1 MPTLCPHSVGHVG
14 RMYIDMKTAGG
25 LTIQMKKYSRYLA
38 AGAASALLLSIVPVV
53 RAAGT
58 GTEPSAAVSSVSYD
72 RRSYQDYLMEYAD
85 QERPDVEI
93 ELEGIAYTSFSG
105 EAPQEM
111 ELAGRKALSMSE
123 TCDVTWTFDVPSPGL
138 YKLEV
143 SYYPLPG
150 KGIAIERGILIN
162 GVLPYTECSAVNFDR
177 IWTDIEEDGKETDAN
192 GNDLRPVQ
200 VEAPD
205 WQTVMIKG
213 MSATVSQELEFYFEQ
228 GQNTLTLQGVRE
240 PLAIARLRLYNPP
253 AVQSYQAYI
262 EQYAGQSTNVTPIVI
277 QGEDATR
284 KSSTVLYA
292 QNDRSSPLNVPYHAY
307 QIKLNT
313 IGGENWRFPAQW
325 IEWDF
330 YVPETG
336 MYKLAFRCRNDFNE
350 GTTSH
355 RALYIDGELPFAEL
369 GAVPF
374 SYKMDWQSV
383 VPGEEEP
390 YLIYLEEG
398 THTLR
403 LENVVGPLSGI
414 IRRLDSVVYELNTI
428 YRKIVMIT
436 GVIPDGNRDYRL
448 EKVIPE
454 MTSIFE
460 EQSRAL
466 HELCDQMLSL
476 YGQKTADYALLQ
488 KVAVQLDSF
497 LEDTNTVAKRLDSF
511 RTNISNLAAWTQ
523 SVCEQ
528 PLLLDS
534 ISFLPQDA
542 EAPKANASFFRQ
554 LWHNILSF
562 FYSFWGDYNYVAGE
576 NGTERKVTVWMGAV
590 SNVGLGRDQAQ
601 IIKNLTDNSFTPQE
615 GIGVDLRLVDMSI
628 LLPAVAAGKGPDV
641 ALGQGQNVPVNYA
654 LRGAVRDLSDF
665 EGIDEVLER
674 FTASAVTPF
683 RFGEGVFALPEKLSF
698 SMMFY
703 RKDVLAELGIEVPQ
717 TWTELY
723 EVIPQLQKN
732 NLDIGLPNISD
743 QDNLDL
749 FYMKLYQ
756 TGGQV
761 YNDDLTA
768 TALGTDTA
776 IAAFTSWTD
785 LYTKYKAPKKVDFLT
800 RFRTGETPL
809 FIGDLS
815 YFNQI
820 SALAPEI
827 RGLWDF
833 SLVPGTPTAEGGVN
847 HQTATTVTGCIIL
860 KNAQDPEAAWRFIE
874 WWTRAQTQS
883 DYARELENLQGTSGR
898 WMTANQE
905 AFESLAWT
913 TDELEKITRQ
923 RDFSVGIPEAPGSYM
938 VTRYIATSVRLVINN
953 NAPVRDTLLNWNE
966 KINKEITLKRKE
978 FDLE

>member
-1 MPTLCPHSVGHVG
+1 
-14 RMYIDMKTAGG
+14 
-25 LTIQMKKYSRYLA
+25 MKKYCRFLA
-38 AGAASALLLSIVPVV
+38 AAAVSAFVLSIVPAVC
-53 RAAGT
+53 AANADT
-58 GTEPSAAVSSVSYD
+58 KPSTTAGSKSFD
-72 RRSYQDYLMEYAD
+72 RRSYQDYLEEYAD
-85 QERPDVEI
+85 QERPDAKI
-93 ELEGIAYTSFSG
+93 ELEGIAYSSFSG
-105 EAPQEM
+105 EVPQEV
-111 ELAGRKALSMSE
+111 ELAGCKALSMPE
-123 TCDVTWTFDVPSPGL
+123 ACDVTWTFDVPSSGL

-143 SYYPLPG
+143 VYYPLPG
-150 KGIAIERGILIN
+150 KGLAIERGILIN

-177 IWTDIEEDGKETDAN
+177 IWTNAGEDGQKTDAN

-213 MSATVSQELEFYFEQ
+213 MSTTVSQELEFYFEQ

-240 PLAIARLRLYNPP
+240 PLAIARFRLYNPP

-262 EQYAGQSTNVTPIVI
+262 GQYVSKSAAVKPIVL

-307 QIKLNT
+307 RIKLNS

-336 MYKLAFRCRNDFNE
+336 MYKLAFRCRNDFDE
-350 GTTSH
+350 GTASH
-355 RALYIDGELPFAEL
+355 RALYIDGKLPFAEL

-383 VPGEEEP
+383 VPGKEEP

-403 LENVVGPLSGI
+403 MENVVGPLSDI
-414 IRRLDSVVYELNTI
+414 IRTLDSVVYELNTI

-454 MTSIFE
+454 MTGIFE

-466 HELCDQMLSL
+466 HELCGQMLSM

-534 ISFLPQDA
+534 ISFLPPNA
-542 EAPKANASFFRQ
+542 EAPKANASFFQQ

-576 NGTERKVTVWMGAV
+576 NSVNRKITVWMGAV

-665 EGIDEVLER
+665 EEIEEVLRR

-683 RFGEGVFALPEKLSF
+683 RFAGGVFALPEKQSF

-703 RKDVLAELGIEVPQ
+703 RKDVLTELGIKVPE
-717 TWTELY
+717 TWTEFNA
-723 EVIPQLQKN
+723 VIPQLQKN
-732 NLDIGLPNISD
+732 NLDIGLPNISNE
-743 QDNLDL
+743 DNLDL

-761 YNDDLTA
+761 YNEELTE

-776 IAAFTSWTD
+776 IEAFTSWTD

-800 RFRTGETPL
+800 RFRTGETPI

-815 YFNQI
+815 FFNQI

-833 SLVPGTPTAEGGVN
+833 SLVPGTPGVDGGVN
-847 HQTATTVTGCIIL
+847 HQTASTVTGCTIL
-860 KNAQDPEAAWRFIE
+860 KNAQDPEAAWQFIE

-905 AFESLAWT
+905 AFESMAWT
-913 TDELEKITRQ
+913 TDELKKITEQ
-923 RDFSVGIPEAPGSYM
+923 RNFTVGIPEAPGSYM
-938 VTRYIATSVRLVINN
+938 VTRYVGTSVRLVINN

-966 KINKEITLKRKE
+966 KINKEISLKRKE
-978 FDLE
+978 FGLD

>member
-1 MPTLCPHSVGHVG
+1 
-14 RMYIDMKTAGG
+14 
-25 LTIQMKKYSRYLA
+25 MKKYNRYLA
-38 AGAASALLLSIVPVV
+38 AGAASALLFSIVPAV
-53 RAAGT
+53 RAADAST
-58 GTEPSAAVSSVSYD
+58 MLSAAVGNVSYD
-72 RRSYQDYLMEYAD
+72 RRSYQDYLEEYAD
-85 QERPDVEI
+85 QERPDVQI
-93 ELEGIAYTSFSG
+93 EMDGVAYTSFSG
-105 EAPQEM
+105 EVPQKAEF
-111 ELAGRKALSMSE
+111 AGRKALSVPE
-123 TCDVTWTFDVPSPGL
+123 ACDVTWSFDVPVSGL
-138 YKLEV
+138 YKLEID
-143 SYYPLPG
+143 YYPLPG

-162 GVLPYTECSAVNFDR
+162 GALPYTECSAVNFDR
-177 IWTDIEEDGKETDAN
+177 IWINADDEGRQTDAN

-205 WQTVMIKG
+205 WRTVMVKG
-213 MSATVSQELEFYFEQ
+213 MSATVSEELEFYFEQ
-228 GQNTLTLQGVRE
+228 GRNTLTLQGVRE
-240 PLAIARLRLYNPP
+240 PLAIARLRLHNPP
-253 AVQSYQAYI
+253 AAQSYQVYI
-262 EQYAGQSTNVTPIVI
+262 GQYAGKSAAVKPIVL
-277 QGEDATR
+277 QGEDAVR

-325 IEWDF
+325 MEWDF
-330 YVPETG
+330 YAPETG
-336 MYKLAFRCRNDFNE
+336 MYKLAFRCRNDFSE
-350 GTTSH
+350 GVASH
-355 RALYIDGELPFAEL
+355 RALYIDGKLPFAEL
-369 GAVPF
+369 GTVPF

-383 VPGEEEP
+383 VPGKDEP

-398 THTLR
+398 NHTLR
-403 LENVVGPLSGI
+403 MENVVGPLSDI
-414 IRRLDSVVYELNTI
+414 IRTLDGVVYELNTI

-454 MTSIFE
+454 MTGIFE

-466 HELCDQMLSL
+466 YGLCDEMLSL

-523 SVCEQ
+523 GVCEQ

-534 ISFLPQDA
+534 ISFLPPAA
-542 EAPKANASFFRQ
+542 EAPKANASFFQQ
-554 LWHNILSF
+554 LWHNIRSF
-562 FYSFWGDYNYVAGE
+562 IYSFWGDYNYVAGE
-576 NGTERKVTVWMGAV
+576 NGAERKVTVWMGAV

-601 IIKNLTDNSFTPQE
+601 IIKNLVDNSFTPQE

-665 EGIDEVLER
+665 EGMDEVLGR
-674 FTASAVTPF
+674 FAASAVTPF
-683 RFGEGVFALPEKLSF
+683 RFGEGVFALPEKQSF

-703 RKDVLAELGIEVPQ
+703 RKDVLAELGIEVPE

-723 EVIPQLQKN
+723 AVIPQLQKN
-732 NLDIGLPNISD
+732 NLDIGLPSISD

-756 TGGQV
+756 NGGQV
-761 YNDDLTA
+761 YNEELTA
-768 TALGTDTA
+768 TALDSDTA
-776 IAAFTSWTD
+776 IEAFTSWTD

-809 FIGDLS
+809 FIGDIS

-833 SLVPGTPTAEGGVN
+833 SLVPGTPAADGAVN
-847 HQTATTVTGCIIL
+847 HQAAAAVTGCTIL
-860 KNAQDPEAAWRFIE
+860 KNAQDPEAAWRLIE

-883 DYARELENLQGTSGR
+883 DYAREIENLQGTSGR
-898 WMTANQE
+898 WMTANEE
-905 AFESLAWT
+905 AFESIAWST
-913 TDELEKITRQ
+913 EELEKINRQ
-923 RDFSVGIPEAPGSYM
+923 RDFTVGIPEVPGSYM
-938 VTRYIATSVRLVINN
+938 VTRYVATSVRLVINN
-953 NAPVRDTLLNWNE
+953 NAPVRDTLLNWNQ
-966 KINKEITLKRKE
+966 KINKEISLKRKE
-978 FDLE
+978 FGLD